1 MTPTGGTTYTYTGG
15 SAVVSPT
22 SSTTYTVT
30 SANLAGCI
38 GSAVS
43 TVTVNP
49 NPSVTALASNTLIC
63 VGNSAVLTAS
73 TSATSYTWDSGATT
87 MSITVSPT
95 VTTTYTVNVTDVT
108 TCSSS
113 AVVTVN
119 VSTCTGINEQVAYN
133 VNVYPNPTT
142 GVLNITLTSELTKN
156 STLEIY
162 DAIGK
167 LIVTEVLSNELNT
180 FNLSNLS
187 NGIYTFK
194 VLNNTNMVKLGK
206 LIKQ

>member
-63 VGNSAVLTAS
+63 VGNSAVLTVS

-133 VNVYPNPTT
+133 VNVYPNPTNGIVNIDLAGIIT
-142 GVLNITLTSELTKN
+142 GETTYELFDVQGRKVVSKVSSNTIETLNVE
-156 STLEIY
+156 
-162 DAIGK
+162 
-167 LIVTEVLSNELNT
+167 
-180 FNLSNLS
+180 NLSE
-187 NGIYTFK
+187 GIYMLTVQNGSAK
-194 VLNNTNMVKLGK
+194 TTKKLVINN
-206 LIKQ
+206 